1 MFYKGVF
8 IIRVQDI
15 YGDLPEI
22 KTERLRLRKWKKEDL
37 ESLYAYGSNENV
49 TKYVTWDTYSSYDDA
64 ERFIEQILQQYE
76 QQQISPWAIEW
87 RKTGDVIGN
96 VDFVN
101 WNIQDR
107 RAELGY
113 VLNESYWNKGV
124 MTEAV
129 KALIQFGFEKM
140 NLVRLEAKCFEEN
153 IGSAKVMEKS
163 GMLYEGKMRKYKYI
177 KGIHQNIKI
186 YSILKEDYDEHK

>member
-1 MFYKGVF
+1 M
-8 IIRVQDI
+8 RVQDI